1 LISGSFNISTYF
13 KLLETKLNKVTS
25 EIEKINHN
33 LDKTCQTLDKTVSAE
48 FGIAES
54 LSLSEFCCNCSFKL
68 SSASD
73 SGEKR
78 LDVSMSN
85 SDDSLYLFRV
95 PSLSACEFL

>member
-1 LISGSFNISTYF
+1 LKIEYLTDTTIAKIDNLKDTMTSPDF

-33 LDKTCQTLDKTVSAE
+33 LWE
-48 FGIAES
+48 FPISKIFAR
-54 LSLSEFCCNCSFKL
+54 LLSEFCCNCSFKL
-68 SSASD
+68 LSASD

-85 SDDSLYLFRV
+85 SDDSL
-95 PSLSACEFL
+95 